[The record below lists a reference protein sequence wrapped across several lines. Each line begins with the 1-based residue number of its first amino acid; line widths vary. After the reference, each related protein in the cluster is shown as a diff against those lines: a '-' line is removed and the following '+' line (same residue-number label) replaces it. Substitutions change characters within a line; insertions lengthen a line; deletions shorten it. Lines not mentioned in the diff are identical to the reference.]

1 MHDRE
6 QKPSNGGF
14 FHHFQ
19 SVLEAIVEGLWE
31 LDSEIAVLPAVV
43 PLLILVIFY
52 AFRALFRLGRWVWN
66 ACRSGRVKKAVS
78 GSAEARLSSAVQE
91 TIAPGVSGLRFQ
103 PRPDEN
109 RRSATLPD

>member
-14 FHHFQ
+14 FHDFQ
-19 SVLEAIVEGLWE
+19 SGLEAIVEGIWE
-31 LDSEIAVLPAVV
+31 LDSEIALLLAVA

-66 ACRSGRVKKAVS
+66 ACRSGRAKKAVS
-78 GSAEARLSSAVQE
+78 RSAEA
-91 TIAPGVSGLRFQ
+91 
-103 PRPDEN
+103 
-109 RRSATLPD
+109 